1 MELDLCDVIVIADGV
16 RFSTRQDGAVHRF
29 VMLNDDLRAVD
40 AVHGDAPFDAQ
51 ASLGRC
57 WPRIRRAAQ
66 ELIDAGV
73 SGEPLIVTST
83 LVEQASPTNDRP
95 AENR

>member
-1 MELDLCDVIVIADGV
+1 MDLELCDVVVIADGV

-29 VMLNDDLRAVD
+29 AMLNEDLRTIAG
-40 AVHGDAPFDAQ
+40 AGPNEPFDAR
-51 ASLGRC
+51 ASLARC

-66 ELIDAGV
+66 ALIDAEV

-83 LVEQASPTNDRP
+83 LVEQASPAQHRP
-95 AENR
+95 AQD

>member
-1 MELDLCDVIVIADGV
+1 MQLDLCDVVVLAEGV

-29 VMLNDDLRAVD
+29 AMLNEDLRAID
-40 AVHGDAPFDAQ
+40 ATSPDGPFDAR
-51 ASLGRC
+51 ASLARC

-66 ELIDAGV
+66 ELIDAEV

-83 LVEQASPTNDRP
+83 LVEQVARARD
-95 AENR
+95 

>member
-1 MELDLCDVIVIADGV
+1 MELDLCDVVVIADGV
-16 RFSTRQDGAVHRF
+16 RFSTWQDGAVHRF

-40 AVHGDAPFDAQ
+40 AQHDDAPFDAQ
-51 ASLGRC
+51 ASLARC

-83 LVEQASPTNDRP
+83 LVEQASSAND
-95 AENR
+95 